1 MSDGPFK
8 LGKDGHIVG
17 PVPLPSIPGMPGVVA
32 VTVDQ
37 LNRLYNL
44 GREAARMEDAAL
56 RRRQKERIVSV
67 IADLEL
73 DLEPPPNFEELRKK
87 PP

>member
-1 MSDGPFK
+1 MNDGPFK
-8 LGKDGHIVG
+8 LDKNGHIVG
-17 PVPLPSIPGMPGVVA
+17 PISLPSIPGMPGVVA

-37 LNRLYNL
+37 LNLLYNL
-44 GREAARMEDAAL
+44 GREAARMEDAL
-56 RRRQKERIVSV
+56 MRRRQRERIQTV

-87 PP
+87 PT

>member
-1 MSDGPFK
+1 MSDDGPFK
-8 LGKDGHIVG
+8 LKDGVITG
-17 PVPLPSIPGMPGVVA
+17 PIPLPSVPGMPGVVVA
-32 VTVDQ
+32 TVDA
-37 LNRLYNL
+37 LNRLYQL
-44 GREAARMEDAAL
+44 GRMQGKLEEEAG
-56 RRRQKERIVSV
+56 RRIRKSRIASV